1 MALFLSFEGG
11 EGCGKSTQARV
22 LYRRLQRY
30 GVPVVLTH
38 EPGGTP
44 LGDRVR
50 RVLKRVTGT
59 DVSPLAEL
67 FLVNASRA
75 QLVRD
80 IIAPNLAGGT
90 AVICDRFTDSTI
102 AYQGYGRAMEMRAVE
117 DVNYLA
123 TRGLAPDLTVLMDV
137 PVELGL
143 ARKGGGGRDR
153 FESEDVAFHQRVRQ
167 GYLELAAGD
176 PGRWLVVDATLP
188 RREIGARVWRRVSEL
203 LSR

>member
-1 MALFLSFEGG
+1 LALFLSFEGG
-11 EGCGKSTQARV
+11 EGCGKSTQARA

-44 LGDRVR
+44 LGARVR

>member
-1 MALFLSFEGG
+1 
-11 EGCGKSTQARV
+11 
-22 LYRRLQRY
+22 
-30 GVPVVLTH
+30 VVLTH

-44 LGDRVR
+44 LGARVR

>member
-1 MALFLSFEGG
+1 LALFLSFEGG

>member
-11 EGCGKSTQARV
+11 EGCGKSTQARA

-44 LGDRVR
+44 LGARVR